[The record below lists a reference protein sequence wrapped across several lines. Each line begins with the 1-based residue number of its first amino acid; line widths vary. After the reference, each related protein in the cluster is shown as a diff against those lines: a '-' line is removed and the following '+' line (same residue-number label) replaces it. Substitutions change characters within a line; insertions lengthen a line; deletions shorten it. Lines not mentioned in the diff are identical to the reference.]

1 MTLLESHP
9 NAMSAWQGEL
19 PVTNRYTFGL
29 AGEKFFRAIKER
41 GRFLG
46 THCPQ
51 CQRTYVPAT
60 SFCERCFHE
69 LDDWIDLDP
78 VGEVETYTILSI
90 DEVGAP
96 IPEPMIIA
104 FIRIKDGGIIHKL
117 AEVAFKDIFFGMPV
131 EAVLKLKKERQGSI
145 LDILHFKPV

>member
-19 PVTNRYTFGL
+19 PITNRYTFGL
-29 AGEKFFRAIKER
+29 AGEKFFRAIKEQ
-41 GRFLG
+41 GKLLG
-46 THCPQ
+46 TYCPH

-69 LDDWIDLDP
+69 LDDWIEVDP
-78 VGEVETYTILSI
+78 IGEVETYTILSI

-96 IPEPMIIA
+96 VPEPMIIA
-104 FIRIKDGGIIHKL
+104 FIRIKDGGIINKME
-117 AEVAFKDIFFGMPV
+117 EVETEDIFFGMPV
-131 EAVLKLKKERQGSI
+131 RAVFKPKKERQGSI
-145 LDILHFKPV
+145 LDILHFKPI